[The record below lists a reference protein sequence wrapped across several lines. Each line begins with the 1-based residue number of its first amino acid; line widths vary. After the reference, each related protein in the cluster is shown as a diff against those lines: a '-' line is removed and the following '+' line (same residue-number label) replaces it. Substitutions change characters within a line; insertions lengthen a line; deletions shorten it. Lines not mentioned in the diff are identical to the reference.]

1 MQAWNDHEMSLPLG
15 SITLEDVIT
24 VLPWGQNIGIVHVNG
39 SVIMEA
45 LEWAVHNYEETL
57 TGHVSTFL
65 QVSGW

>member
-1 MQAWNDHEMSLPLG
+1 MSLPSG

-24 VLPWGQNIGIVHVNG
+24 VLPWGQNIGVVHVNG